1 MPVRIVMPRLGDF
14 MTEGMIAKLFKSP
27 GEQVDRG
34 QVIAEIETEKLNY
47 DLEATDSGIF
57 HPIVSEGDL
66 VPVDELIGYLLAAD
80 EEIPDEGQEK
90 VDNQVTGRVLSAPP
104 EHSKSRAT
112 SDIIPSTPGA
122 RKLAIAL
129 DVDINQV
136 TATGPRGR
144 VVESDVRSFADK
156 QQGTQEEYQE
166 TPSGI
171 PDPIEVVALKGMRK
185 AIAGHMKNS
194 LSNSAQLSFN
204 IELDIGKIQK
214 LKKQATET
222 SGRTISITHVLIKA
236 CAEALQRVPKL
247 NSMLVNDKILYFK
260 DINIGVAVALSDGLI
275 VPVVKNVEEKD
286 MFNLCE
292 ATDEL
297 VNKARKGELAPD
309 DLKGGTFTISVL
321 GMVDGFTPILN
332 AGQSGILGVGRSI
345 DKPVVKK
352 GEIVICEMMT
362 FSLTVDHQVIDGA
375 IAANFLRRFRQI
387 IESPGILFK

>member
-14 MTEGMIAKLFKSP
+14 MTEGVIAKLFKSP
-27 GEQVDRG
+27 GELVDRG

-57 HPIVSEGDL
+57 QPIVSEGDL
-66 VPVDELIGYLLAAD
+66 VPVDDLIGYLLAD
-80 EEIPDEGQEK
+80 NEEIPDESQQITYH
-90 VDNQVTGRVLSAPP
+90 QVPDKVLSTI
-104 EHSKSRAT
+104 SRGSRVSAT
-112 SDIIPSTPGA
+112 SNVVPSTPGA
-122 RKLAIAL
+122 RKLAVAL
-129 DVDINQV
+129 GVDINQI

-144 VVESDVRSFADK
+144 VIEADVRTFAGK
-156 QQGTQEEYQE
+156 QGSLEEYQNSPKG
-166 TPSGI
+166 TPE
-171 PDPIEVVALKGMRK
+171 PIEIMTLKGMRK
-185 AIAGHMKNS
+185 TIAGHMMNS

-204 IELDIGKIQK
+204 IEVDIGQVQR

-247 NSMLVNDKILYFK
+247 NSMLVNDKILYFN
-260 DINIGVAVALSDGLI
+260 DINIGVAVALADGLI

-286 MFNLCE
+286 IFNVCE
-292 ATDEL
+292 TTDDL
-297 VNKARKGELAPD
+297 VEKARKGQLSLAD
-309 DLKGGTFTISVL
+309 VKGGTFTISVL

-345 DKPVVKK
+345 EKPVVKK
-352 GEIVICEMMT
+352 GEIIICEMMT
-362 FSLTVDHQVIDGA
+362 FSLTVDHQVVDGA
-375 IAANFLRRFRQI
+375 IAANFLRRLRQM